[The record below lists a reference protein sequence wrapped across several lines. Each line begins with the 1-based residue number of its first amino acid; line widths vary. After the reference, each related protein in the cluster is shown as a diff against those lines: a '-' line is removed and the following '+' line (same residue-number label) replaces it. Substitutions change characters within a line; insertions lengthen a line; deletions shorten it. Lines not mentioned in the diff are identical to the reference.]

1 MVGPSSNITDVLIR
15 RGGDTRDTFTQ
26 RKDRLR
32 TQQQGD
38 HLQESGEVSKEPK
51 PSVTMIWDFHSSEL

>member
-1 MVGPSSNITDVLIR
+1 MVRPSSDIIDVLIR

-26 RKDRLR
+26 RKDHVR

-38 HLQESGEVSKEPK
+38 HLQEGGEGSEEPNLLS
-51 PSVTMIWDFHSSEL
+51 P